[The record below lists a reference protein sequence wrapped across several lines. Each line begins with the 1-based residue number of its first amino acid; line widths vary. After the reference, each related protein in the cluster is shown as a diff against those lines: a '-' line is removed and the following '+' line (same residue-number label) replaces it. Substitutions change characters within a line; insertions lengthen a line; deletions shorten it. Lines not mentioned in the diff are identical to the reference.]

1 MQRKTEK
8 TLQFRK
14 ILGELVTKLRLTTT
28 GLSGNKLANE
38 YEIGNANISRIQNG
52 EVDCKFIT
60 IWKIAESFDIKFSV
74 FAKLLEEEL
83 GEDFKLIDE

>member
-1 MQRKTEK
+1 MQRKSEK

-14 ILGELVTKLRLTTT
+14 TLGNIIKKIRLENT

-38 YEIGNANISRIQNG
+38 YDIGNGNISRIQNG
-52 EVDCKFIT
+52 EVDCKLIT
-60 IWKIAESFDIKFSV
+60 VWKIAESLGIKFSELS
-74 FAKLLEEEL
+74 KLLEEEL

>member
-8 TLQFRK
+8 TLKFRK
-14 ILGELVTKLRLTTT
+14 TLGKIIKQLRLDRT

-38 YEIGNANISRIQNG
+38 FDIGNGNISRIQNG
-52 EVDCKFIT
+52 EVDCKLIT
-60 IWKIAESFDIKFSV
+60 IWKVAESLGIKFSELS
-74 FAKLLEEEL
+74 KLLEDEL